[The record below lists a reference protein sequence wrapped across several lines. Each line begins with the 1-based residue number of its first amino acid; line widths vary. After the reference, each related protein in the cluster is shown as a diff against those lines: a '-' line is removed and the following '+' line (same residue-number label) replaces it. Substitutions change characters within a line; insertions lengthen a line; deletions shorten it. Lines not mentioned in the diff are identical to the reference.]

1 MILGEKIAV
10 LRKQNGWSQEDL
22 AEQLQISRQ
31 SVSKWERGICLPD
44 VSVYLEL
51 CEILDMSINE
61 FLAGEEIP
69 AEKLAEK
76 SADNLLQ
83 VTKDSK
89 NRQKFL
95 KRIIAALIIVTC
107 IVLAAVSGY
116 FIREY
121 INESKSYIVALDPES
136 PEMKTAKLISGFEE
150 AHLFRYSLHDR
161 YEKLLV
167 YMSEY
172 HSGELIEKS
181 EIACLIY
188 DNSASP
194 TAGMLAVVP
203 DFEDFTVRL
212 VISDDTANM
221 YTDFSILEEVEGR
234 EYYGRSATRIE
245 DRKMIKADKEQG
257 LCTLIYGKDGI
268 RMTPVDTI
276 ESGDIPDDNDYI
288 YYFSY
293 CFFK

>member
-1 MILGEKIAV
+1 MDLIKIGKHIAEKRKALG
-10 LRKQNGWSQEDL
+10 LTQKQL
-22 AEQLQISRQ
+22 ADKLNMSDK

-95 KRIIAALIIVTC
+95 KRIIAALIIVTG

-116 FIREY
+116 FVREY
-121 INESKSYIVALDPES
+121 YNESKSYIVALDPES

-161 YEKLLV
+161 
-167 YMSEY
+167 
-172 HSGELIEKS
+172 
-181 EIACLIY
+181 
-188 DNSASP
+188 
-194 TAGMLAVVP
+194 
-203 DFEDFTVRL
+203 
-212 VISDDTANM
+212 
-221 YTDFSILEEVEGR
+221 
-234 EYYGRSATRIE
+234 
-245 DRKMIKADKEQG
+245 
-257 LCTLIYGKDGI
+257 
-268 RMTPVDTI
+268 
-276 ESGDIPDDNDYI
+276 
-288 YYFSY
+288 
-293 CFFK
+293 